1 MVKIK
6 LKFFYFFFYLY
17 FFINKSFIKKYYVKT
32 LKYHFSIRNDKIKYQ
47 QKKKRTK
54 IKKI

>member
-6 LKFFYFFFYLY
+6 LKFFIFFYLY